1 MLTRQQKEAEVASL
15 KKVVEGANALL
26 LVNYRGLTVADANE
40 LRGRLRQVGE
50 GSVQYR
56 VATNNLVRRAIEGT
70 DVAEVETY
78 LSGPTAL
85 AIAYDEPAALAKTL
99 IDYAKDH
106 EALEVKGGWVEGELV
121 DLAAIKQLASFPSR
135 EELRGMLAGTLQAPL
150 RNLAGTLQALLGHV
164 RNALEQR
171 AAQLEAE

>member
-56 VATNNLVRRAIEGT
+56 VAKNNLVRRAIEGT
-70 DVAEVETY
+70 DVAGVKTY

-85 AIAYDEPAALAKTL
+85 AIAYEEPSALAKTL

-121 DLAAIKQLASFPSR
+121 DLVAIKQLASLPSR

-150 RNLAGTLQALLGHV
+150 RKLAGTLQALLGYV

-171 AAQLEAE
+171 AAQLGAE

>member
-15 KKVVEGANALL
+15 KKVVEGVNALL

-40 LRGRLRQVGE
+40 LRGRLSQVGE
-50 GSVQYR
+50 GSLRYR
-56 VATNNLVRRAIEGT
+56 VAKNNLVRRAIEGT
-70 DVAEVETY
+70 DVAGVETY

-85 AIAYDEPAALAKTL
+85 AISYDEPAALAKTL
-99 IDYAKDH
+99 VDYAKDH
-106 EALEVKGGWVEGELV
+106 EALEIKGGWVEGELV
-121 DLAAIKQLASFPSR
+121 DLVAIKQLASLPSR

-171 AAQLEAE
+171 AVQLGAE